1 MGRTFT
7 TGRNAG
13 ISIEQV
19 PIDDGNDGDDDDD
32 DDDDDFYDDE
42 HLCLSSGL

>member
-13 ISIEQV
+13 ISIEQGR
-19 PIDDGNDGDDDDD
+19 IDAGNDDDDDD

>member
-13 ISIEQV
+13 ISIEQGR
-19 PIDDGNDGDDDDD
+19 IDAGNDGDDD